1 MDENILLS
9 AFSASLGADNNA
21 RSKAHEYLQSIR
33 SAAGLIPL
41 LLKVSLDSANSL
53 ELRQVAVIY
62 LKNLTK
68 GTKDSNKDFIVPE
81 IDKEF
86 LKFHILTGLSFSIP
100 EKLRS
105 QYEEIAHNI
114 AKTYFPWEQ
123 ILTQISQALDNPN
136 SIYSGLNMIYQVSR
150 NYEYTMND
158 KRTDLISLVELF
170 FDKILTI
177 LKELI
182 ISSNP
187 DKYSYIQLILQT
199 YWVSFYISIPLK
211 LSQKEILEHWLQGFY
226 QILSADYGEIQAKS
240 LNEEEDKLRE
250 KSPQWMCKKWA
261 GQIVH
266 RFFTRYFN
274 LNHIQEQNLFIG
286 QYFQSVWAVEFFKII
301 IPQLF
306 QTKDLFIP
314 SVVLNYY
321 IKYVI
326 QGIKFTATFELLD
339 EVAVSNLLVNVIMP
353 VLCRVASDEEI
364 WKENPIEFIRK
375 EADMGRAYY
384 SPKSSAIDLLLIL
397 CEKGFI
403 NKFFEYIARE
413 IQLPDDLLRK
423 EALMLAF
430 GSISEQVKKN
440 NVLKDFVERIL
451 TGFVFVDFTN
461 QIGDF
466 VERILT
472 GFVFV
477 DFTNQIGFLRARAA
491 WVCSKYAGIDYENL
505 EFKTSTLESICR
517 ILKDSELPV
526 RYEAALALPKL
537 IGWNVTKQRL
547 ATEVKNLLEIYL
559 KLMGDIDSED
569 LVEAL
574 ESIVSAFPKETL
586 PFSLELTQH
595 LASAFSRMVAKDMSE
610 DEGESAMAAVSTLNT
625 ISKIIDILEDKP
637 EDLIKVSLIL
647 KPVFEY
653 CLSEKGC
660 DYFEETLNL
669 LTCLLYYSP
678 EKSLPHLYYLIRQLR
693 ASILGEGS
701 EKPYALEHIN
711 EIFSP
716 IANFIKKYPEQTL
729 ENLNGIIDIGFALIK
744 DKEEEAING
753 CKILIA
759 LMENFKGHI
768 DNFLILII
776 KEISIAFLQHS
787 SKKVKNSCSQ
797 AMFVALWNN
806 PILSLSSIDILSP
819 AIQYALSSVK
829 SFNESLARSHM
840 IYGLGSLF
848 YIIPSLP
855 LDFQGKLPMIFKCII
870 QLYEDN
876 DDDSSAEGIEFDDEG
891 NGPGKID
898 AHCQK
903 IIDKIRN
910 SANDEDDDEDDFPF
924 GDDSEDLYDS
934 PFEALN
940 QNDMIKDVTNMI
952 KGNFPEL
959 LQNIVGIL
967 SENEIKILNS
977 IIQ

>member
-9 AFSASLGADNNA
+9 AFSASLGADNEA

-68 GTKDSNKDFIVPE
+68 VSKDSENDFTIPE
-81 IDKEF
+81 VDKEF
-86 LKFHILTGLSFSIP
+86 LKFHILTGLSFGIP

-123 ILTQISQALDNPN
+123 ILTQIAQALDDPN
-136 SIYSGLNMIYQVSR
+136 NIYAGLNMIHQVSR
-150 NYEYTMND
+150 NYEYAMND
-158 KRTDLISLVELF
+158 KRTNLLALVELF
-170 FDKILTI
+170 FGKILAI

-199 YWVSFYISIPLK
+199 YWVSFYIDIPPK
-211 LSQKEILEHWLQGFY
+211 QAQKEVLEQWLQCFY
-226 QILSADYGEIQAKS
+226 QILSANYGEIQAKP
-240 LNEEEDKLRE
+240 LDEEEAKLRE

-274 LNHIQEQNLFIG
+274 LNHMQEQNLLIG
-286 QYFQSVWAVEFFKII
+286 QYFQSVWAAEFLKII
-301 IPQLF
+301 VPQLF
-306 QTKDLFIP
+306 QAKDLFVP

-339 EVAVSNLLVNVIMP
+339 EAAVSNLLINVIMP
-353 VLCRVASDEEI
+353 ILYRVASDEET
-364 WKENPIEFIRK
+364 WKENSIEFIRK

-384 SPKSSAIDLLLIL
+384 SPKSSAIDLLLTL
-397 CEKGFI
+397 CEKGFL

-413 IQLPDDLLRK
+413 IQLSGDLLRK

-440 NVLKDFVERIL
+440 SALKEFVERIL
-451 TGFVFVDFTN
+451 TGFAFVEFTN
-461 QIGDF
+461 
-466 VERILT
+466 T
-472 GFVFV
+472 
-477 DFTNQIGFLRARAA
+477 IGFLRSRAA
-491 WVCSKYAGIDYENL
+491 WVCARYANIDYENL
-505 EFKTSTLESICR
+505 EFKTNALESICR
-517 ILKDSELPV
+517 LLKDPELPV

-537 IGWNVTKQRL
+537 ISWNVTKQRL
-547 ATEVKNLLEIYL
+547 STEVKNLLEIYL
-559 KLMGDIDSED
+559 KLMGEIDSED

-595 LASAFSRMVAKDMSE
+595 LASAFSRMVAKDMNE

-637 EDLIKVSLIL
+637 EDLVKVSLIL
-647 KPVFEY
+647 KPVFDY

-669 LTCLLYYSP
+669 LTCLLYYAP
-678 EKSLPHLYYLIRQLR
+678 EKSLPHLYYLIRLLR
-693 ASILGEGS
+693 ASILGEGT
-701 EKPYALEHIN
+701 EKPYALEHID

-729 ENLNGIIDIGFALIK
+729 ENLNGIVDIGFALIK
-744 DKEEEAING
+744 DKEEEAVNG

-768 DNFLILII
+768 DSFIVPII
-776 KEISIAFLQHS
+776 KEISASFSQHN

-806 PILSLSSIDILSP
+806 PILSLSAIDALSP
-819 AIQYALSSVK
+819 AIQHALSSAK

-848 YIIPSLP
+848 YIIPNLP
-855 LDFQGKLPMIFKCII
+855 SDFQGKLPIIFKSIV

-876 DDDSSAEGIEFDDEG
+876 DEDSSAEGIEFDDMG
-891 NGPGKID
+891 NDPGKID

-910 SANDEDDDEDDFPF
+910 SANDEDDDDDDDNEFPF
-924 GDDSEDLYDS
+924 GDDAEDLYDS
-934 PFEALN
+934 PFEVLN

-959 LQNIVGIL
+959 FQSIVGIL
-967 SENEIKILNS
+967 SESEIKILNS